1 MPRDTSQLKLFFGLE
16 VGCGRKGCGNVNGS
30 AASSIASAYYSSIDQ
45 EFKEF
50 CEDDKDNMMDEE
62 VTQSNQKIAIVNN
75 QQIIR
80 GARWNNR
87 RAKPQS

>member
-1 MPRDTSQLKLFFGLE
+1 
-16 VGCGRKGCGNVNGS
+16 
-30 AASSIASAYYSSIDQ
+30 
-45 EFKEF
+45 
-50 CEDDKDNMMDEE
+50 MMDEE

-87 RAKPQS
+87 RAKP

>member
-1 MPRDTSQLKLFFGLE
+1 VPLQTTLLRLFFGLE
-16 VGCGRKGCGNVNGS
+16 VGCGRRGCGAVNGG
-30 AASSIASAYYSSIDQ
+30 AASSIASGYYSSIDE

-50 CEDDKDNMMDEE
+50 CEDDKDKMMDEE
-62 VTQSNQKIAIVNN
+62 ETQCNQNIIDVNN

-87 RAKPQS
+87 RANP